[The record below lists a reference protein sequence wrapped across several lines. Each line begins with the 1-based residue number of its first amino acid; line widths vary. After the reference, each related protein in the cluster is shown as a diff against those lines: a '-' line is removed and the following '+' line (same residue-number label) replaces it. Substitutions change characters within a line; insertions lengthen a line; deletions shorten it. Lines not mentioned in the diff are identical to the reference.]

1 MLLKFLSLAC
11 VLHLAAA
18 APQLLT
24 FRDGK
29 FGVNFGGYHAEAGLG
44 GLLTGDAAHGG
55 LSASA
60 GTPFG
65 QRAGAGL
72 GGSVDGNA
80 AGVLYAGAEANPQ
93 TGAGAI
99 LGGDTSRG
107 GYAGSQAF
115 SGGRTV
121 ASTKNHIFPGAFSN
135 QVDAVTSGPSD
146 TTQYD
151 GIQKVRPPKK
161 YLIKP
166 SSYSNNAIKTP
177 NNSDRKATDNRHA
190 SSTDILKHG
199 DGITTAATGNHNGDS
214 DASTAEEQ
222 HKDVV
227 KPIATYVPVVRH
239 PAGAPSA
246 SGTTE
251 SVEKTNSK
259 QQLSDAPQPAVDA
272 DHFVAP
278 PTIVVSRQRL
288 RQKSRSRPNKRER
301 QLQRQRE
308 RLLQTQLALRTTEA
322 GVGAAD
328 APHATQTK
336 HQESVVVV
344 QQHSQYAAQ
353 ASASANAN
361 ANSNN
366 NAGTGVAHSKQLT
379 RQVEK
384 NQFNFATPSPLPDI
398 NLNVG
403 PAVVTSA
410 LNIPI
415 GILRSLQESLGGLA
429 TAKQGASATIN

>member
-1 MLLKFLSLAC
+1 MLLKFLSLAY
-11 VLHLAAA
+11 VLHLATA

-24 FRDGK
+24 FKDGK

-44 GLLTGDAAHGG
+44 GLLTGNAAHGG

-72 GGSVDGNA
+72 GGSVDGDA

-146 TTQYD
+146 FKPAGNSAEYD

-166 SSYSNNAIKTP
+166 SSYSNNANKNP
-177 NNSDRKATDNRHA
+177 NNSDRKTTVNRHA
-190 SSTDILKHG
+190 PSTDILNHADEISTATSG
-199 DGITTAATGNHNGDS
+199 NQNDDSDDGTAA
-214 DASTAEEQ
+214 ASTAKEQ
-222 HKDVV
+222 HNYVMKS
-227 KPIATYVPVVRH
+227 IAALVPVVQH
-239 PAGAPSA
+239 PATAPSA
-246 SGTTE
+246 RGTTE
-251 SVEKTNSK
+251 SEGKAESP
-259 QQLSDAPQPAVDA
+259 QQLSDAPQRA
-272 DHFVAP
+272 DGAEHAAAP

-288 RQKSRSRPNKRER
+288 RQKSRTRPNKRER
-301 QLQRQRE
+301 HLQRQQE
-308 RLLQTQLALRTTEA
+308 RLLQTQQTTEA
-322 GVGAAD
+322 SVSAVD
-328 APHATQTK
+328 TSPTTK
-336 HQESVVVV
+336 TKYQQSVVAV
-344 QQHSQYAAQ
+344 QQHSQV
-353 ASASANAN
+353 S
-361 ANSNN
+361 
-366 NAGTGVAHSKQLT
+366 
-379 RQVEK
+379 
-384 NQFNFATPSPLPDI
+384 
-398 NLNVG
+398 
-403 PAVVTSA
+403 
-410 LNIPI
+410 
-415 GILRSLQESLGGLA
+415 
-429 TAKQGASATIN
+429 

>member
-1 MLLKFLSLAC
+1 MLLKFLSLAY

-18 APQLLT
+18 TPQLLT

-107 GYAGSQAF
+107 GFAGSQAF
-115 SGGRTV
+115 SGSRTV

-166 SSYSNNAIKTP
+166 SVSICNDMAI
-177 NNSDRKATDNRHA
+177 A
-190 SSTDILKHG
+190 
-199 DGITTAATGNHNGDS
+199 
-214 DASTAEEQ
+214 
-222 HKDVV
+222 
-227 KPIATYVPVVRH
+227 
-239 PAGAPSA
+239 
-246 SGTTE
+246 
-251 SVEKTNSK
+251 
-259 QQLSDAPQPAVDA
+259 
-272 DHFVAP
+272 
-278 PTIVVSRQRL
+278 
-288 RQKSRSRPNKRER
+288 
-301 QLQRQRE
+301 
-308 RLLQTQLALRTTEA
+308 
-322 GVGAAD
+322 
-328 APHATQTK
+328 
-336 HQESVVVV
+336 
-344 QQHSQYAAQ
+344 
-353 ASASANAN
+353 
-361 ANSNN
+361 
-366 NAGTGVAHSKQLT
+366 
-379 RQVEK
+379 
-384 NQFNFATPSPLPDI
+384 
-398 NLNVG
+398 
-403 PAVVTSA
+403 
-410 LNIPI
+410 
-415 GILRSLQESLGGLA
+415 
-429 TAKQGASATIN
+429 

>member
-1 MLLKFLSLAC
+1 MLLKFLSLAY

-93 TGAGAI
+93 LGAGAI

-121 ASTKNHIFPGAFSN
+121 ASTKNHIFPGTFSN

-166 SSYSNNAIKTP
+166 S
-177 NNSDRKATDNRHA
+177 
-190 SSTDILKHG
+190 
-199 DGITTAATGNHNGDS
+199 
-214 DASTAEEQ
+214 
-222 HKDVV
+222 
-227 KPIATYVPVVRH
+227 
-239 PAGAPSA
+239 
-246 SGTTE
+246 
-251 SVEKTNSK
+251 
-259 QQLSDAPQPAVDA
+259 
-272 DHFVAP
+272 
-278 PTIVVSRQRL
+278 
-288 RQKSRSRPNKRER
+288 
-301 QLQRQRE
+301 
-308 RLLQTQLALRTTEA
+308 
-322 GVGAAD
+322 
-328 APHATQTK
+328 
-336 HQESVVVV
+336 
-344 QQHSQYAAQ
+344 YAAE

-366 NAGTGVAHSKQLT
+366 NAGSGVAHSKQLT

-429 TAKQGASATIN
+429 TARQGASATIN

>member
-166 SSYSNNAIKTP
+166 S
-177 NNSDRKATDNRHA
+177 
-190 SSTDILKHG
+190 
-199 DGITTAATGNHNGDS
+199 
-214 DASTAEEQ
+214 
-222 HKDVV
+222 
-227 KPIATYVPVVRH
+227 
-239 PAGAPSA
+239 
-246 SGTTE
+246 
-251 SVEKTNSK
+251 
-259 QQLSDAPQPAVDA
+259 
-272 DHFVAP
+272 
-278 PTIVVSRQRL
+278 
-288 RQKSRSRPNKRER
+288 
-301 QLQRQRE
+301 
-308 RLLQTQLALRTTEA
+308 
-322 GVGAAD
+322 
-328 APHATQTK
+328 
-336 HQESVVVV
+336 
-344 QQHSQYAAQ
+344 YAAQ

-361 ANSNN
+361 SNN
-366 NAGTGVAHSKQLT
+366 NAGSGVAHSKLLT

-384 NQFNFATPSPLPDI
+384 NQLNFATPSPLPDI

>member
-1 MLLKFLSLAC
+1 MLLKFLSLAY

-93 TGAGAI
+93 LGAGAI

-121 ASTKNHIFPGAFSN
+121 ASTKNHIFPGTFSN

-166 SSYSNNAIKTP
+166 SSYSNSANKTP

-190 SSTDILKHG
+190 PSTDILKRG
-199 DGITTAATGNHNGDS
+199 DDFSTAATGNHNGNS
-214 DASTAEEQ
+214 DDVNVDTSAASIAGEQ
-222 HKDVV
+222 HKGVV
-227 KPIATYVPVVRH
+227 KPIATYVPVVQH

-246 SGTTE
+246 SDTTE
-251 SVEKTNSK
+251 SVGKADSQ
-259 QQLSDAPQPAVDA
+259 QQLSDAPQPANGVEHA
-272 DHFVAP
+272 AAP

-288 RQKSRSRPNKRER
+288 RQKSRTRPNKRER

-322 GVGAAD
+322 G
-328 APHATQTK
+328 
-336 HQESVVVV
+336 
-344 QQHSQYAAQ
+344 YAAE

-366 NAGTGVAHSKQLT
+366 NAGSGVAHSKQLT

-429 TAKQGASATIN
+429 TARQGASATIN

>member
-1 MLLKFLSLAC
+1 MLLKFLSLAY
-11 VLHLAAA
+11 VLHLATA

-24 FRDGK
+24 FKDGK

-44 GLLTGDAAHGG
+44 GLLTGNAAHGG

-72 GGSVDGNA
+72 GGSVDGDA

-146 TTQYD
+146 FKPAGNSAEYD

-166 SSYSNNAIKTP
+166 S
-177 NNSDRKATDNRHA
+177 
-190 SSTDILKHG
+190 
-199 DGITTAATGNHNGDS
+199 
-214 DASTAEEQ
+214 
-222 HKDVV
+222 
-227 KPIATYVPVVRH
+227 
-239 PAGAPSA
+239 
-246 SGTTE
+246 
-251 SVEKTNSK
+251 
-259 QQLSDAPQPAVDA
+259 
-272 DHFVAP
+272 
-278 PTIVVSRQRL
+278 
-288 RQKSRSRPNKRER
+288 
-301 QLQRQRE
+301 
-308 RLLQTQLALRTTEA
+308 
-322 GVGAAD
+322 
-328 APHATQTK
+328 
-336 HQESVVVV
+336 
-344 QQHSQYAAQ
+344 YAAQ
-353 ASASANAN
+353 AGASANAN
-361 ANSNN
+361 ANSYN
-366 NAGTGVAHSKQLT
+366 NAGAGVAHSKHLT

-384 NQFNFATPSPLPDI
+384 NNFNFATPSPLPDI

-403 PAVVTSA
+403 PAVVNSA

-429 TAKQGASATIN
+429 TAKQGTSATFH